1 MGKAKLLIEELV
13 RKKAQGDAF
22 QERNVRIKLILK
34 GIMPDK
40 ITSDTPDTD
49 EMIAKI
55 YEVAESFKVQLTN

>member
-1 MGKAKLLIEELV
+1 MGKAKLLIDELV

-40 ITSDTPDTD
+40 ITADTPDTD

-55 YEVAESFKVQLTN
+55 YEVAENFNIQLSN

>member
-40 ITSDTPDTD
+40 ITADTPDTD

-55 YEVAESFKVQLTN
+55 YEVAENFKVQLTN